1 MSEAGSRARARTT
14 ALRLALLVLVWD
26 VLEGVVAVSAG
37 IAAGSTALIGFGLDS
52 GIEVFAAAIVL
63 WQLTRGGSE
72 RGQARA
78 LRLMA
83 GTFLV
88 LAVYVA
94 IEATRALLGAGEAEA
109 SLLGIVL
116 NIVALLV
123 MVPVAIAQRR
133 AGRTMGNEVVVAQ
146 ASETWL
152 SNALSLSLL
161 VGLGLNAAFGIAWAD
176 PVAALVVAGF
186 ALYNAKE
193 SWEQAHE
200 VSGHA
205 AAGSADRHVVRR

>member
-1 MSEAGSRARARTT
+1 MADATATRPGFARARTT
-14 ALRLALLVLVWD
+14 ALRLAVLILVWD
-26 VLEGVVAVSAG
+26 VVEGVVAVSAG
-37 IAAGSTALIGFGLDS
+37 IAAGSTALVGFGLDS
-52 GIEVFAAAIVL
+52 GIEVFAAAVVL

-72 RGQARA
+72 QGTARA

-94 IEATRALLGAGEAEA
+94 AEAVSALLGGSEAEE

-116 NIVALLV
+116 NLVALLV
-123 MVPVAIAQRR
+123 MVPVAIAQHR
-133 AGRTMGNEVVVAQ
+133 AGRAMGNDVVVAQ
-146 ASETWL
+146 AAETWL
-152 SNALSLSLL
+152 SNALSVSLL
-161 VGLGLNAAFGIAWAD
+161 VGLGLNAGFGIAWAD

-193 SWEQAHE
+193 SWEQAQE
-200 VSGHA
+200 VSG
-205 AAGSADRHVVRR
+205 R

>member
-1 MSEAGSRARARTT
+1 MAEAPVREGYARARTT
-14 ALRLALLVLVWD
+14 ALRLALLILVWD
-26 VLEGVVAVSAG
+26 VVEGVVAVSAG

-52 GIEVFAAAIVL
+52 GIEVFAAGIVL
-63 WQLTRGGSE
+63 WQLTRGGNE

-88 LAVYVA
+88 LALYVA
-94 IEATRALLGAGEAEA
+94 FEAVSALLGGSEAEE

-116 NIVALLV
+116 NVVALLV
-123 MVPVAIAQRR
+123 MVPVAVAQRE
-133 AGRTMGNEVVVAQ
+133 AGRAMGNGVVVAQ

-152 SNALSLSLL
+152 SNALSVSLL

-186 ALYNAKE
+186 ALYNARE
-193 SWEQAHE
+193 SWEQAEE
-200 VSGHA
+200 VLA
-205 AAGSADRHVVRR
+205 A

>member
-1 MSEAGSRARARTT
+1 MADRTAVADARTT
-14 ALRLALLVLVWD
+14 ALRLALLILVWD
-26 VLEGVVAVSAG
+26 VVEGVVAVSAG

-52 GIEVFAAAIVL
+52 GIEVFAAAVVL
-63 WQLTRGGSE
+63 WQLTRGGNE

-88 LAVYVA
+88 LALYVA
-94 IEATRALLGAGEAEA
+94 VEAVGALLGGSAAEQ
-109 SLLGIVL
+109 SLIGIVL
-116 NIVALLV
+116 NVVALLV

-133 AGRTMGNEVVVAQ
+133 AGRALRNEVVVAQ

-152 SNALSLSLL
+152 SNALSISLL

-193 SWEQAHE
+193 SWEQAQE
-200 VSGHA
+200 V
-205 AAGSADRHVVRR
+205 AGR

>member
-1 MSEAGSRARARTT
+1 MAETAATRPAQSRARTT
-14 ALRLALLVLVWD
+14 ALRLALLILVWD
-26 VLEGVVAVSAG
+26 VVEGVVAVTAG

-52 GIEVFAAAIVL
+52 GIEVFAAAVVL
-63 WQLTRGGSE
+63 WQLTRGGNQ
-72 RGQARA
+72 RGTARA

-94 IEATRALLGAGEAEA
+94 VEAVSALVGGSEAQE

-116 NIVALLV
+116 NVVALLV
-123 MVPVAIAQRR
+123 MVPVALAQRR
-133 AGRTMGNEVVVAQ
+133 AGRALGNDVVIAQ

-152 SNALSLSLL
+152 SNALSVSLL

-193 SWEQAHE
+193 SWEQAQE
-200 VSGHA
+200 VSG
-205 AAGSADRHVVRR
+205 R